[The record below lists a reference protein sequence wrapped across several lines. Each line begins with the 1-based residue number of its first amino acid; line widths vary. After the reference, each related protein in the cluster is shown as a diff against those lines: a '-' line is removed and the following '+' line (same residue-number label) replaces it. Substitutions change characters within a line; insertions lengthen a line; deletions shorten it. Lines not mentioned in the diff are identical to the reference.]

1 MAAWVFF
8 RAKDMATAGD
18 VFNRMFTDFDWAYLP
33 PFATVRTMW
42 LVFAVLALTIHWGMK
57 ESWNESIKE
66 KMTNAHWIV
75 KLIVFAVTVQ
85 LVINFSQDSVQPLL
99 YAQF

>member
-1 MAAWVFF
+1 
-8 RAKDMATAGD
+8 
-18 VFNRMFTDFDWAYLP
+18 
-33 PFATVRTMW
+33 
-42 LVFAVLALTIHWGMK
+42 MK
-57 ESWNESIKE
+57 ESWNERIKE